1 MVKMCKASTVVEMA
15 YLMPVVLLT
24 WILVIFSLFHFHDKS
39 VIAGAAYES
48 AIVGAELWNDVE
60 EEKITKIEKYFQERV
75 KDKLLFYKNVD
86 SEVKVEETK
95 VEITATT
102 ARYFMKVNVKEW
114 AVISMPEQE
123 IRKKQCWEEAV
134 EDAIK

>member
-48 AIVGAELWNDVE
+48 AIVGAELWNDVG
-60 EEKITKIEKYFQERV
+60 EEKMSQREQCCSQQYFPKGR
-75 KDKLLFYKNVD
+75 
-86 SEVKVEETK
+86 
-95 VEITATT
+95 
-102 ARYFMKVNVKEW
+102 RG
-114 AVISMPEQE
+114 
-123 IRKKQCWEEAV
+123 
-134 EDAIK
+134 